1 MNKFR
6 LCVPVTLTMLSAWG
20 WSDDTAITGISG
32 VIRPMKSHPSVVLR
46 SQVIKIKLS
55 PKYAD
60 VDCTFVLHNTGKATS
75 VLIGF
80 PEEGYGTDVNATS
93 GGFAF
98 FRSFVDGK
106 PVKVRVHGQKGGDR
120 EYSRWY
126 VKRVYFR
133 AGQTRVIRNI
143 YRTPPGGN
151 SIGNMFFIYTLSTGA
166 SWKGPIGRA
175 DIIVE
180 LKGIGQLQEEELA
193 PKGYQRVGN
202 KIIWRFRNIEPTT
215 DIYIPFFPFYRLFIN
230 GDYKET
236 VYEMDNHEGTLLMSA
251 YWLRAHLNAQV
262 TWDNSTKSATII
274 RGDRQIVLRVGSR
287 EAIANGQRIQLPAAP
302 RIHRYRLFVP
312 IRAVITALGGKVH
325 HEAGALKVTIAQSS
339 GD

>member
-1 MNKFR
+1 MKAFR
-6 LCVPVTLTMLSAWG
+6 LCVSVALAMLSVLG
-20 WSDDTAITGISG
+20 WCDDTAVVGISG
-32 VIRPMKSHPSVVLR
+32 TIRPMKSHSSIVLR
-46 SQVIKIKLS
+46 SQVVKVKLT
-55 PKYAD
+55 PEYAD

-80 PEEGYGTDVNATS
+80 PEEGYGTDVDATS

-106 PVKVRVHGQKGGDR
+106 PVKVRVYGQKGGDR

-143 YRTPPGGN
+143 YRTSPGGD
-151 SIGNMFFIYTLSTGA
+151 SIGNGFFIYTLSTGA

-202 KIIWRFRNIEPTT
+202 KIIWRFRNIEPIE
-215 DIYIPFFPFYRLFIN
+215 DIHIPFFPFYRLFIN

-251 YWLRAHLNAQV
+251 YWLRAHLDAQV

-274 RGDRQIVLRVGSR
+274 RGNRQIVLRVGSR

-302 RIHRYRLFVP
+302 RMHRDRLLVP
-312 IRAVITALGGKVH
+312 VRAVITALGGAVH
-325 HEAGALKVTIAQSS
+325 HETGALKVTIAQGS